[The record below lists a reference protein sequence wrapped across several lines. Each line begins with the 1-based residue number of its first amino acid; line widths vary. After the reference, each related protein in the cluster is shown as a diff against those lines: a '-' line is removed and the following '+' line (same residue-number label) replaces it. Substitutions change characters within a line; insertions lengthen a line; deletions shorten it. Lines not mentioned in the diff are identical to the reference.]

1 MVSKGAIKDL
11 VGKTSVQEIKNTS
24 DTIRIW
30 ESYRDQALMWRALTL
45 IQFPISVGAILLSVI
60 LWQGRVTHIHV
71 PRKPA
76 PGIFRANE
84 IPDQEFID
92 VATEFVN
99 LVASYTPNTAERQF
113 VRAREVL
120 FGDLLN
126 QFNQQIMKE
135 ELKTIQAAS
144 RTQLFF
150 VDPNKTRIERK
161 GGDVVVTFVGDR
173 LKIITTRT
181 LPTDTVR
188 YEIRMKTIP
197 RNALNPYGIV
207 ITHVSFD
214 DSLEEK

>member
-1 MVSKGAIKDL
+1 MVSRGGLKEL
-11 VGKTSVQEIKNTS
+11 VGQTSFKEVNDNS

-30 ESYRDQALMWRALTL
+30 ESYRDQALMWRSLTL
-45 IQFPISVGAILLSVI
+45 LQFPICVGALVLSII

-113 VRAREVL
+113 LRAREVL

-126 QFNQQIMKE
+126 QFNQQIMKD

-150 VDPNKTRIERK
+150 VDPNKTVINRS
-161 GGDVVVTFVGDR
+161 GGDVVVTFMGDR

-181 LPTDTVR
+181 LPTDTIK
-188 YEIRMKTIP
+188 YEIKMKTIP

-207 ITHVSFD
+207 ITHVSFN
-214 DSLEEK
+214 DSLEE